1 MTPLLSD
8 ATVQDLPLAV
18 ARPTYDRSK
27 LKAGIV
33 HIGVGNFHRSHQ
45 ALAMD
50 RLFSKGLALDWA
62 ICGAGIMPND
72 QRMLRVMSTQDC
84 LYTLVQK
91 NSDGTVDARVIG
103 SIVDYLYG
111 PDDPDALVE
120 KLSSPDTKIVS
131 LTITEGGYNFDQ
143 VTGEFIES
151 NPDVQADLVPGSL
164 PRSVF
169 GYVTE
174 ALSRR
179 RARGIPAFTVL
190 SCDNIQQ
197 NGEVASRVFR
207 AFAALRDPAL
217 ASWITEFVRF
227 PNSMVDR
234 ITPGTTEQDV
244 EDVASLIGM
253 RDGWPVV
260 AEPFFQWVV
269 EDTFTMGRPPYEE
282 ADVQMV
288 VDVEPYEVMKI
299 RLLNGGHQTL
309 AYFGLLSGHTYVH
322 EAASDPVL
330 ERLLRMYMELE
341 AVPTLPPVP
350 GVDVAQYV
358 DSGIRRFQNPAIKDT
373 LSRICAYTS
382 DRIPKFLLP
391 VVIHQLQTGGPI
403 QLSAAVVASWARYAE
418 GLDEDGNP
426 IEVVDQL
433 LDEITAAA
441 GAQRARPLAFIEN
454 RNLFG
459 NLVDD
464 ERFRNAYLTALQ
476 SIFERGA
483 HETVSTLV
491 E

>member
-8 ATVQDLPLAV
+8 ATVQGLPLTV

-33 HIGVGNFHRSHQ
+33 HIGVGHFHRSHQ

-72 QRMLRVMSTQDC
+72 QRMLRVMSAQDC

-111 PDDPDALVE
+111 PDDPEALVE

-151 NPDVQADLVPGSL
+151 NPDVQADLAPGSL
-164 PRSVF
+164 PRTVF

-197 NGEVASRVFR
+197 NGEVTSRVFR

-244 EDVASLIGM
+244 DDVASLIGM

-358 DSGIRRFQNPAIKDT
+358 DSGIRRFQNPEIKDT

-391 VVIHQLQTGGPI
+391 VVFHQLKTGGPI

-459 NLVDD
+459 NLVED
-464 ERFRNAYLTALQ
+464 ERFRNAYLTALN

-483 HETVSTLV
+483 HQTVSTLV
-491 E
+491 G